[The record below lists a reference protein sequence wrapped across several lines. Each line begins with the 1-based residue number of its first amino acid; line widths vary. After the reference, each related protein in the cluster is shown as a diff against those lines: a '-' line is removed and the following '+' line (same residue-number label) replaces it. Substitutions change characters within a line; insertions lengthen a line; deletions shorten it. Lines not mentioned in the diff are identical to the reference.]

1 MDAIGLMHHMLTV
14 KFVITDMHCLQ
25 TKPVTIAQKM
35 MQIVLTVL
43 LIVQIIINA
52 WSANLDLV
60 PVHLVADVNHADL
73 KMQNNVKFL
82 QTK

>member
-1 MDAIGLMHHMLTV
+1 MDAIGLMHHMLTA

-52 WSANLDLV
+52 
-60 PVHLVADVNHADL
+60 
-73 KMQNNVKFL
+73 
-82 QTK
+82 